1 VLVNHASLCRNFAPA
16 LVVVANLNYCY
27 TLHDNEQEQAGLGGS
42 GLRLATKKASSTAP
56 FALSETC
63 GVGTYKCYGE
73 GSVGGDYQGP
83 RTFSIDN
90 EFCDVKF
97 LEDSKFGL
105 ISVDITGDEGGF
117 REYEICRPDPLN
129 GTPAMPFPKYYC
141 VTNVRNDEKHPTV
154 LIDMTFTS
162 CNSWTKIVRNLKANP
177 NNNDEQEP
185 GVFEVRCTK
194 DTLSHGDS
202 FKSYV

>member
-1 VLVNHASLCRNFAPA
+1 MHHYAVILPLLLWLWLILIIVTRF
-16 LVVVANLNYCY
+16 
-27 TLHDNEQEQAGLGGS
+27 HDNEQAGLGGS

-73 GSVGGDYQGP
+73 GSEGGDHQGP
-83 RTFSIDN
+83 RRTFSIDN

-105 ISVDITGDEGGF
+105 ISVDITGDEGRF

-141 VTNVRNDEKHPTV
+141 VTTVRNDEKHPTV

-162 CNSWTKIVRNLKANP
+162 CNSWTKIVRNLAAHP
-177 NNNDEQEP
+177 NNDGDQEP

-194 DTLSHGDS
+194 DTMSHGDS
-202 FKSYV
+202 FKSSV

>member
-1 VLVNHASLCRNFAPA
+1 MHQYAVILPLLLWLWLILIIVTRF
-16 LVVVANLNYCY
+16 
-27 TLHDNEQEQAGLGGS
+27 HDNEQVRLGSS
-42 GLRLATKKASSTAP
+42 GLRLATKKASSAAP
-56 FALSETC
+56 FTLSETC

-73 GSVGGDYQGP
+73 GSEGGDYQGP
-83 RTFSIDN
+83 RRTFSIDN
-90 EFCDVKF
+90 EIDDVKF
-97 LEDSKFGL
+97 LEDSKFHL
-105 ISVDITGDEGGF
+105 IGVNITGDEGRI

-141 VTNVRNDEKHPTV
+141 VTTVRNDEKHPTV

-177 NNNDEQEP
+177 DNNDEQEP

-194 DTLSHGDS
+194 DTMSHGDS
-202 FKSYV
+202 FKSNM